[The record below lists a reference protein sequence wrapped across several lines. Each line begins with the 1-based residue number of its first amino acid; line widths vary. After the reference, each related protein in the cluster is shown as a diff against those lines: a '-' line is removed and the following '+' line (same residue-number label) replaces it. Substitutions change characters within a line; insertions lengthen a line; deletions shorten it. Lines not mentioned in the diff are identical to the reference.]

1 MSIYR
6 EFARF
11 YSWGPYPDYSRRMAE
26 LLPQVLERFGAKPKT
41 ILDLACG
48 EGTFAVEM
56 ARQGYKVTGVDLSS
70 EMLRLARE
78 KAEEAGVTVDF
89 VQQDMRGLSLDEEF
103 DLVTCWY
110 DSLNYLL
117 EHEELVATFR
127 NVARVLSSNGLF
139 IFDMNTR
146 YCLAVYWQRHP
157 AYVQQ
162 DTGELFEVHRPGY
175 DYERDIASMR
185 ITGFYRE
192 GEIWH
197 RFDEVHRERGY
208 TLEQIK
214 QALRE
219 AGLRE
224 LACWGNLREMSEP
237 KPDSGRVWFVCGPAE
252 KRG

>member
-6 EFARF
+6 EFACF

-26 LLPQVLERFGAKPKT
+26 LLPSVLERFGAKPKK

-78 KAEEAGVTVDF
+78 KAEEAGVEVRF
-89 VQQDMRGLSLDEEF
+89 IQQDMRGLSLGEEF

-117 EHEELVATFR
+117 EYEELVATFR
-127 NVARVLSSNGLF
+127 SVARVLTSDGLF

-162 DTGELFEVHRPGY
+162 DTEELFEIHRPSY
-175 DYERDIASMR
+175 DHERDIATVR
-185 ITGFYRE
+185 ITGFFRE
-192 GEIWH
+192 RNVWH
-197 RFDEVHRERGY
+197 RIDEVHRERGY
-208 TLEQIK
+208 PLEQIK
-214 QALRE
+214 RALGE

>member
-1 MSIYR
+1 MTIYR

-11 YSWGPYPDYSRRMAE
+11 YACGAYPDYSRRMAE
-26 LLPQVLERFGAKPKT
+26 LLPPVLERFEARPKT
-41 ILDLACG
+41 VLDLACG

-56 ARQGYKVTGVDLSS
+56 ARQGYKVTGVDLSP
-70 EMLRLARE
+70 EMFRLARE
-78 KAEEAGVTVDF
+78 KAEEAGVEVRF
-89 VQQDMRGLSLDEEF
+89 IQQDMRGLSLDEEF

-117 EHEELVATFR
+117 EYEEFVAAFK
-127 NVARVLSSNGLF
+127 NVARVLSSDGLF

-175 DYERDIASMR
+175 DYERD
-185 ITGFYRE
+185 
-192 GEIWH
+192 
-197 RFDEVHRERGY
+197 EVHRERGY

-219 AGLRE
+219 ADLCE

-237 KPDSGRVWFVCGPAE
+237 KPDSGRVWFVCRPAE